1 MRRTSPPRY
10 LTPKQLAAELDIS
23 ERTAYRFC
31 QSGLVPAYRVG
42 GRWRIESQTDFLSR
56 FSRLD

>member
-1 MRRTSPPRY
+1 M
-10 LTPKQLAAELDIS
+10 S

-42 GRWRIESQTDFLSR
+42 GRWRIPHRRRRPPPRTRQGRKACDRSEL
-56 FSRLD
+56 